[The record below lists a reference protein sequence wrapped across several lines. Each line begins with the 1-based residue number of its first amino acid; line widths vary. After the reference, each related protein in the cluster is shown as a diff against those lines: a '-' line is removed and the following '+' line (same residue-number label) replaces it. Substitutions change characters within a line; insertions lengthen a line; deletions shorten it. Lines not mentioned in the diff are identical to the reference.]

1 MKRKIS
7 FYLISILILYI
18 LPKPEYRELNS
29 LGIVHS
35 IHIQCIEEEYK
46 IELEEIIPQKENNS
60 IVFQYKKYRITE
72 KEIQNTKKDLEKKYH
87 KKFYYKG
94 MKNFTTNCDQKT
106 DILSYFKKNKIS
118 K

>member
-87 KKFYYKG
+87 K
-94 MKNFTTNCDQKT
+94 NE
-106 DILSYFKKNKIS
+106 KIS
-118 K
+118 RGILIILFFLLISPLFIKLL